1 MSITAA
7 GSDGSSGAG
16 PAPTP
21 GAAPTQPLVDL
32 ERHAPRSA
40 GVAGILF
47 SVLFAGSLLM
57 AAVRPPEGLGEAELI
72 DWFRANGLGS
82 ITIAA
87 LYLAPFAGIAFLWF
101 IGVIRDRIGARED
114 RFFATVFLGS
124 GLLFV
129 AMYWGAAAVLASLV
143 AGNRFDAAPEMN
155 ARTLEVVRS
164 LAFSFLFVL
173 AARAAAVFMI
183 VTSTI
188 ALRTGVFPRLLIVA
202 GYAIALVMLFSLTFL
217 QWIVLLFPAWVFVA
231 SLYILAAEQRERKV
245 SAPV

>member
-1 MSITAA
+1 MST
-7 GSDGSSGAG
+7 SPAG
-16 PAPTP
+16 PA
-21 GAAPTQPLVDL
+21 GAARAAPMAPDPLALL
-32 ERHAPRSA
+32 ERRAPRSA

-47 SVLFAGSLLM
+47 SVLFVGSLLM
-57 AAVRPPEGLGEAELI
+57 VANRPPDGLGEAELVE
-72 DWFRANGLGS
+72 WYEANGLAS
-82 ITIAA
+82 ITIAM

-114 RFFATVFLGS
+114 RFFASVFLGS

-143 AGNRFDAAPEMN
+143 AGNRFDAAPPLS
-155 ARTLEVVRS
+155 AGTLETVRS

-188 ALRTGVFPRLLIVA
+188 ALRTAVFPRPLVLA
-202 GYAIALVMLFSLTFL
+202 GYAIALVMLLSLSFL
-217 QWIVLLFPAWVFVA
+217 QWILLLFPAWVFVA
-231 SLYILAAEQRERKV
+231 SAYILAAEMRERRAA
-245 SAPV
+245 APA